1 MGRGKI
7 EIKRIENTTNRQVT
21 FSKRRGGLLKKAHE
35 LAVLCDA
42 QLGLI
47 IFSSTG
53 KMYEYC
59 SSHCSMQQIMER
71 YQKVSGTRIQE
82 YDNKQVFNELT
93 KMRSETDKLQASMR
107 HFYGEDLGSLPYND
121 LHQLEE
127 TLENSVNKIR
137 ARKNQL
143 MQQQLDNLRRKEQIL
158 QDQHNQMY
166 RCIQELEQQQV
177 VMEQKSMEQ
186 QQQQQPVLDIGLYA
200 DDLGRNMLH
209 LSPLSPPPPPHH
221 QFHTTTHPHHRLQP
235 TQPNLQEAT
244 TTTLPRHAL
253 QL

>member
-7 EIKRIENTTNRQVT
+7 EIKRIENSTNRQVT

-35 LAVLCDA
+35 LSVLCDA

-47 IFSSTG
+47 VFSTTG

-59 SSHCSMQQIMER
+59 SSHSSMQQIIER
-71 YQKVSGTRIQE
+71 FQKVSGTRIQE
-82 YDNKQVFNELT
+82 YDNKQIYNELT
-93 KMRSETDKLQASMR
+93 KMRTDTDKLQASMR
-107 HFYGEDLGSLPYND
+107 HFYGEDLASLPYND

-127 TLENSVNKIR
+127 TLENSVSKIR

-143 MQQQLDNLRRKEQIL
+143 LQQQLDNLRRKEQIL
-158 QDQHNQMY
+158 QDQNSHLY
-166 RCIQELEQQQV
+166 RCIQDLEQHQQA
-177 VMEQKSMEQ
+177 VMEQQKSMEQ
-186 QQQQQPVLDIGLYA
+186 PLLDMGLYG

-209 LSPLSPPPPPHH
+209 LSPLSP
-221 QFHTTTHPHHRLQP
+221 QFHPNRLQP
-235 TQPNLQEAT
+235 TQPNLQEVS
-244 TTTLPRHAL
+244 LPRHGL

>member
-59 SSHCSMQQIMER
+59 SSHSSMQQIMER
-71 YQKVSGTRIQE
+71 YQKVSGIRIQE

-93 KMRSETDKLQASMR
+93 KMRSDTDKLQTSMR
-107 HFYGEDLGSLPYND
+107 HFYGEDLVSLPYND

-137 ARKNQL
+137 ARKLQYQL

-158 QDQHNQMY
+158 QDQHSQMY
-166 RCIQELEQQQV
+166 RCIQEMEHQQV
-177 VMEQKSMEQ
+177 VMEQKSME
-186 QQQQQPVLDIGLYA
+186 QPVLDIGLYA

-209 LSPLSPPPPPHH
+209 LSPLSP
-221 QFHTTTHPHHRLQP
+221 QFHHPHRLQP
-235 TQPNLQEAT
+235 TQPNLQEAS
-244 TTTLPRHAL
+244 LPRHGL